1 MSREQRGPNEKL
13 GTVLAL
19 AGISN
24 AGLARRVNDLGAQRG
39 LTLRYDKTSVARWVS
54 KGMVP
59 QGAAPHLIAAAI
71 GAKLGRPVPLHEI
84 GLADADPAPEVGL
97 AFPRDVAEAVRSA
110 TELYRLDL
118 AGRRAGSGGIWQSL
132 AGSFSVSAYATPA
145 SRWLISPADPSVER
159 DANAARTAVLGPQG
173 TTEGAR
179 TGAGAHGAPGRA
191 AGSSDVETTTESSTT
206 APAASSTEPSPTP
219 DTADGAAHGTP
230 DAGGYSRVPAG
241 PAETPGSRRQS
252 GPPAAAGARP
262 AAGAQAA
269 DPPGPG
275 TPAPGSPRTA
285 SIPTQPGPQN
295 TSASGTAA
303 SASARAVRSDR
314 AAKAAPAPSAPP
326 RRGGGG
332 ASTGT
337 GTGTLAPPVTS
348 DISPLRVG
356 HSDVAKL
363 REAAQDARR
372 WDSKYGG
379 GDWRSSMVP
388 ECLRVDAAPLLLGS
402 YSDEV
407 GRALFGAAA
416 ELTRLAGWM
425 AFDTG
430 QQEAAQRYYIQALRL
445 ARAAADVPLGGY
457 VLASMSLQATY
468 RGFADEGVDLAQAAV
483 ERNRGLATARTM
495 SFFRLVEARAH
506 AKANDAPAAGA
517 ALKAAEGWLERS
529 RDGDA
534 DPSWLGFYSYDRFA
548 ADAAEC
554 HLDLK
559 APRQVRRFTEQA
571 LSRPTEE
578 FVRSHGLRLVVSAVA
593 ELESGNLDA
602 ACAAGTRAV
611 EVAGRISSAR
621 TTEYVRDLLHRL
633 EPYGHEPRVAELRER
648 ARPLLVAPA

>member
-97 AFPRDVAEAVRSA
+97 AFPRDVDAAVRSA

-145 SRWLISPADPSVER
+145 SRWLISPADPSV
-159 DANAARTAVLGPQG
+159 ARTPATVGGQPP
-173 TTEGAR
+173 
-179 TGAGAHGAPGRA
+179 GAHGAPGA
-191 AGSSDVETTTESSTT
+191 HGPAG
-206 APAASSTEPSPTP
+206 APA
-219 DTADGAAHGTP
+219 
-230 DAGGYSRVPAG
+230 
-241 PAETPGSRRQS
+241 Q
-252 GPPAAAGARP
+252 
-262 AAGAQAA
+262 
-269 DPPGPG
+269 PG
-275 TPAPGSPRTA
+275 TPASQAQATGAATGHSLL
-285 SIPTQPGPQN
+285 IPAQPGPE
-295 TSASGTAA
+295 SGGDAS
-303 SASARAVRSDR
+303 S
-314 AAKAAPAPSAPP
+314 
-326 RRGGGG
+326 
-332 ASTGT
+332 
-337 GTGTLAPPVTS
+337 
-348 DISPLRVG
+348 LRVG
-356 HSDVAKL
+356 HSDVSKL

-517 ALKAAEGWLERS
+517 ALKASESWLERS
-529 RDGDA
+529 REGDA
-534 DPSWLGFYSYDRFA
+534 DPAWLGFYSYDRFA

-633 EPYGHEPRVAELRER
+633 EPYGDEPRVVELRER

>member
-97 AFPRDVAEAVRSA
+97 AFPRDVGEAVRSA

-118 AGRRAGSGGIWQSL
+118 AGRRAGGGGIWQSL

-145 SRWLISPADPSVER
+145 SRWLISPADATVER
-159 DANAARTAVLGPQG
+159 DAKAAGAPAFDSQGARGAHSGAGAQSPPGKAAQSTTAVPPGASAALNAQAARTALGTLGALG
-173 TTEGAR
+173 TR
-179 TGAGAHGAPGRA
+179 Q
-191 AGSSDVETTTESSTT
+191 
-206 APAASSTEPSPTP
+206 APAI
-219 DTADGAAHGTP
+219 
-230 DAGGYSRVPAG
+230 PAQ
-241 PAETPGSRRQS
+241 P
-252 GPPAAAGARP
+252 RP
-262 AAGAQAA
+262 E
-269 DPPGPG
+269 
-275 TPAPGSPRTA
+275 
-285 SIPTQPGPQN
+285 
-295 TSASGTAA
+295 
-303 SASARAVRSDR
+303 
-314 AAKAAPAPSAPP
+314 AAPAPVSTSVPAPESTSTTIITTT
-326 RRGGGG
+326 G
-332 ASTGT
+332 ATSGP
-337 GTGTLAPPVTS
+337 AS

-356 HSDVAKL
+356 HSDVSKL

-506 AKANDAPAAGA
+506 AKANDASAAGS
-517 ALKAAEGWLERS
+517 ALKAAESWLERS

>member
-71 GAKLGRPVPLHEI
+71 GQKLGRPVPLHEI

-97 AFPRDVAEAVRSA
+97 AFPRDVGAAVKSA

-118 AGRRAGSGGIWQSL
+118 AGRRAGGGIWQSL
-132 AGSFSVSAYATPA
+132 AGSFAVSAYATPA
-145 SRWLISPADPSVER
+145 SRWLITPADSSVARDVSSETPR
-159 DANAARTAVLGPQG
+159 DAVHADDS
-173 TTEGAR
+173 
-179 TGAGAHGAPGRA
+179 GAPM
-191 AGSSDVETTTESSTT
+191 
-206 APAASSTEPSPTP
+206 
-219 DTADGAAHGTP
+219 
-230 DAGGYSRVPAG
+230 
-241 PAETPGSRRQS
+241 
-252 GPPAAAGARP
+252 
-262 AAGAQAA
+262 
-269 DPPGPG
+269 
-275 TPAPGSPRTA
+275 
-285 SIPTQPGPQN
+285 
-295 TSASGTAA
+295 
-303 SASARAVRSDR
+303 
-314 AAKAAPAPSAPP
+314 K
-326 RRGGGG
+326 
-332 ASTGT
+332 
-337 GTGTLAPPVTS
+337 
-348 DISPLRVG
+348 VG
-356 HSDVAKL
+356 HSDVLKL
-363 REAAQDARR
+363 REAAEDARR

-388 ECLRVDAAPLLLGS
+388 ECLRVEAAPLLLGS

-407 GRALFGAAA
+407 GRALFGASA

-468 RGFADEGVDLAQAAV
+468 RGFGDEGVDLAQAAL

-506 AKANDAPAAGA
+506 ARANDAQAAGA
-517 ALKAAEGWLERS
+517 ALRAAEGWLERA
-529 RDGDA
+529 RDGDH
-534 DPSWLGFYSYDRFA
+534 DPTWLGFYGYDRFA

-554 HLDLK
+554 YRDLK

-602 ACAAGTRAV
+602 ACEQGTRAL

-621 TTEYVRDLLHRL
+621 TTEYVKDLLHRL
-633 EPYGHEPRVAELRER
+633 EPYGDEPRVVELRER

>member
-1 MSREQRGPNEKL
+1 MSRELREPNEKL
-13 GTVLAL
+13 GAVLAL

-97 AFPRDVAEAVRSA
+97 AFPRDVGAAVRSA
-110 TELYRLDL
+110 TDLYRLDL
-118 AGRRAGSGGIWQSL
+118 AGRRGGGGIWQSL

-145 SRWLISPADPSVER
+145 SRWLISPADSSVAREPVVR
-159 DANAARTAVLGPQG
+159 EPVPGAAPP
-173 TTEGAR
+173 EGLPAPP
-179 TGAGAHGAPGRA
+179 GAH
-191 AGSSDVETTTESSTT
+191 V
-206 APAASSTEPSPTP
+206 
-219 DTADGAAHGTP
+219 
-230 DAGGYSRVPAG
+230 GGVPAQ
-241 PAETPGSRRQS
+241 PPRETP
-252 GPPAAAGARP
+252 PP
-262 AAGAQAA
+262 
-269 DPPGPG
+269 
-275 TPAPGSPRTA
+275 
-285 SIPTQPGPQN
+285 
-295 TSASGTAA
+295 
-303 SASARAVRSDR
+303 
-314 AAKAAPAPSAPP
+314 PAPSAPDAGVP
-326 RRGGGG
+326 Q
-332 ASTGT
+332 
-337 GTGTLAPPVTS
+337 
-348 DISPLRVG
+348 RVG
-356 HSDVAKL
+356 HSDVTKL
-363 REAAQDARR
+363 REAAEDARR

-402 YSDEV
+402 YTDEV
-407 GRALFGAAA
+407 GRALFGATA

-468 RGFADEGVDLAQAAV
+468 RDFPDEGVDLAQAAV

-506 AKANDAPAAGA
+506 AKAGDSVAAGA
-517 ALKAAEGWLERS
+517 ALRASEGWLERA

-534 DPSWLGFYSYDRFA
+534 DPTWLGFYSYDRFA

-554 HLDLK
+554 YRDLK
-559 APRQVRRFTEQA
+559 LPRQVRRFTEQA

-578 FVRSHGLRLVVSAVA
+578 YVRSHGLRLVVSAVA

-633 EPYGHEPRVAELRER
+633 EPYGDEPRVAELRER
-648 ARPLLVAPA
+648 ARPLLVTPA

>member
-39 LTLRYDKTSVARWVS
+39 LTLRYDKTSVARWVA

-71 GAKLGRPVPLHEI
+71 GQKLGRPVPLHEI

-97 AFPRDVAEAVRSA
+97 AFPRDVGAAVKSA

-132 AGSFSVSAYATPA
+132 AGSFAVSAYATPA
-145 SRWLISPADPSVER
+145 SRWLITPADSSVAR
-159 DANAARTAVLGPQG
+159 DVILDEPRELGHLDESAN
-173 TTEGAR
+173 
-179 TGAGAHGAPGRA
+179 
-191 AGSSDVETTTESSTT
+191 
-206 APAASSTEPSPTP
+206 
-219 DTADGAAHGTP
+219 
-230 DAGGYSRVPAG
+230 
-241 PAETPGSRRQS
+241 S
-252 GPPAAAGARP
+252 GHPM
-262 AAGAQAA
+262 
-269 DPPGPG
+269 
-275 TPAPGSPRTA
+275 
-285 SIPTQPGPQN
+285 
-295 TSASGTAA
+295 
-303 SASARAVRSDR
+303 
-314 AAKAAPAPSAPP
+314 K
-326 RRGGGG
+326 
-332 ASTGT
+332 
-337 GTGTLAPPVTS
+337 
-348 DISPLRVG
+348 VG
-356 HSDVAKL
+356 HSDVVKL
-363 REAAQDARR
+363 REAAEDARR

-388 ECLRVDAAPLLLGS
+388 ECLRVEAAPLLLGS

-407 GRALFGAAA
+407 GRSLFGASA

-468 RGFADEGVDLAQAAV
+468 RGFGDEGVDLAQAAL

-506 AKANDAPAAGA
+506 ARANDAQAAGA
-517 ALKAAEGWLERS
+517 ALRAAEGWLERA
-529 RDGDA
+529 RDGDN
-534 DPSWLGFYSYDRFA
+534 DPSWLGFYGYDRFA

-554 HLDLK
+554 YRDLK

-602 ACAAGTRAV
+602 ACEQGTRAL

-621 TTEYVRDLLHRL
+621 TTEYVKDLLHRL
-633 EPYGHEPRVAELRER
+633 EPYGDEPRVVELRER

>member
-13 GTVLAL
+13 GAVLAL

-71 GAKLGRPVPLHEI
+71 GQKLGRPVPLHEI

-97 AFPRDVAEAVRSA
+97 AFPRDVGQAVRSA
-110 TELYRLDL
+110 TDLYRLDL
-118 AGRRAGSGGIWQSL
+118 AGRRAGAGGIWQSL
-132 AGSFSVSAYATPA
+132 AGSFAVSAYATPA
-145 SRWLISPADPSVER
+145 SRWLITPADSSVARE
-159 DANAARTAVLGPQG
+159 ANSA
-173 TTEGAR
+173 EGS
-179 TGAGAHGAPGRA
+179 GAPL
-191 AGSSDVETTTESSTT
+191 
-206 APAASSTEPSPTP
+206 
-219 DTADGAAHGTP
+219 
-230 DAGGYSRVPAG
+230 
-241 PAETPGSRRQS
+241 
-252 GPPAAAGARP
+252 
-262 AAGAQAA
+262 
-269 DPPGPG
+269 
-275 TPAPGSPRTA
+275 
-285 SIPTQPGPQN
+285 
-295 TSASGTAA
+295 
-303 SASARAVRSDR
+303 
-314 AAKAAPAPSAPP
+314 K
-326 RRGGGG
+326 
-332 ASTGT
+332 
-337 GTGTLAPPVTS
+337 
-348 DISPLRVG
+348 VG
-356 HSDVAKL
+356 HSDVQKL
-363 REAAQDARR
+363 REAAEDARR

-388 ECLRVDAAPLLLGS
+388 ECLRVEAAPLLLGS

-407 GRALFGAAA
+407 GRALFGASA

-468 RGFADEGVDLAQAAV
+468 RGFGDEGVDLAQAAL

-506 AKANDAPAAGA
+506 ARAGDAQAAGA

-529 RDGDA
+529 REGDN

-554 HLDLK
+554 YRDLK

-571 LSRPTEE
+571 LSKPTEE

-602 ACAAGTRAV
+602 ACEQGVRAV

-621 TTEYVRDLLHRL
+621 TTEYVKDLLHRL
-633 EPYGHEPRVAELRER
+633 EPYGDEPRVVELRER
-648 ARPLLVAPA
+648 ARPLLMAPA

>member
-97 AFPRDVAEAVRSA
+97 AFPRDVGEAVRTA

-132 AGSFSVSAYATPA
+132 AGSFAVSAYATPA
-145 SRWLISPADPSVER
+145 SRWLITPADSSVAR
-159 DANAARTAVLGPQG
+159 DASAAEAAR
-173 TTEGAR
+173 
-179 TGAGAHGAPGRA
+179 
-191 AGSSDVETTTESSTT
+191 
-206 APAASSTEPSPTP
+206 
-219 DTADGAAHGTP
+219 
-230 DAGGYSRVPAG
+230 
-241 PAETPGSRRQS
+241 
-252 GPPAAAGARP
+252 
-262 AAGAQAA
+262 GAQGGNGGN
-269 DPPGPG
+269 GPG
-275 TPAPGSPRTA
+275 G
-285 SIPTQPGPQN
+285 
-295 TSASGTAA
+295 
-303 SASARAVRSDR
+303 D
-314 AAKAAPAPSAPP
+314 
-326 RRGGGG
+326 
-332 ASTGT
+332 GT
-337 GTGTLAPPVTS
+337 GTGSAPGAGPGDV
-348 DISPLRVG
+348 SPLRVG

-363 REAAQDARR
+363 REAAADARR

-388 ECLRVDAAPLLLGS
+388 ECLRVDAAPLLLGA

-407 GRALFGAAA
+407 GRGLFGATA

-468 RGFADEGVDLAQAAV
+468 RGFADEGVDLAQAAL

-506 AKANDAPAAGA
+506 AKAGDAVAAGA
-517 ALKAAEGWLERS
+517 SLKAAEGWLERS
-529 RDGDA
+529 REGDS

-554 HLDLK
+554 YRDLK

-633 EPYGHEPRVAELRER
+633 EPYGDEPRVAELRER

>member
-1 MSREQRGPNEKL
+1 MSRESRGPNEKL

-71 GAKLGRPVPLHEI
+71 GSKLGRPVPLHEI
-84 GLADADPAPEVGL
+84 GLADADPTPEVGL
-97 AFPRDVAEAVRSA
+97 AFPRDVGAAVRSA
-110 TELYRLDL
+110 TDLYRLDL
-118 AGRRAGSGGIWQSL
+118 AGRRGGGSIWQSL

-145 SRWLISPADPSVER
+145 SRWLITPADSSVARHIELIEGVALSADGARTPGRGRAADGRDPADRTEGAGRPEATGRTEPADPGEQAGRLEPAGRTEAAVRAE
-159 DANAARTAVLGPQG
+159 AVARTDP
-173 TTEGAR
+173 
-179 TGAGAHGAPGRA
+179 AGAA
-191 AGSSDVETTTESSTT
+191 ADQDGGGN
-206 APAASSTEPSPTP
+206 
-219 DTADGAAHGTP
+219 GAA
-230 DAGGYSRVPAG
+230 V
-241 PAETPGSRRQS
+241 
-252 GPPAAAGARP
+252 
-262 AAGAQAA
+262 
-269 DPPGPG
+269 
-275 TPAPGSPRTA
+275 
-285 SIPTQPGPQN
+285 
-295 TSASGTAA
+295 
-303 SASARAVRSDR
+303 
-314 AAKAAPAPSAPP
+314 
-326 RRGGGG
+326 
-332 ASTGT
+332 
-337 GTGTLAPPVTS
+337 
-348 DISPLRVG
+348 PLRVG
-356 HSDVAKL
+356 HTDVSKL
-363 REAAQDARR
+363 REAADEARR

-388 ECLRVDAAPLLLGS
+388 ECLRVDAAPLLLGA
-402 YSDEV
+402 YTDEV
-407 GRALFGAAA
+407 GRSLFGATA

-468 RGFADEGVDLAQAAV
+468 RGFADEGVDLAQAAL

-495 SFFRLVEARAH
+495 SFFQLVEARAH
-506 AKANDAPAAGA
+506 AKANDAQACAA
-517 ALKAAEGWLERS
+517 ALSAAESWLERS
-529 RDGDA
+529 REGDP
-534 DPSWLGFYSYDRFA
+534 DPSWLDFYSYDRLA

-554 HLDLK
+554 YRDLK
-559 APRQVRRFTEQA
+559 APRQVRRFTEKA
-571 LSRPTEE
+571 LSQPKEE

-602 ACAAGTRAV
+602 ACAAGARAV

-633 EPYGHEPRVAELRER
+633 EPYGDEPRVAELRER
-648 ARPLLVAPA
+648 ARPLLMAPA

>member
-1 MSREQRGPNEKL
+1 MSRELRGPNEKL

-97 AFPRDVAEAVRSA
+97 AFPRDVGEAVRSA

-145 SRWLISPADPSVER
+145 SRWLISPADATVER
-159 DANAARTAVLGPQG
+159 DAAAEAPAFDTPGARGAHSGAGAQSPPGTAARGAAAVPPGAPAALNAQAARTALGTLGALG
-173 TTEGAR
+173 TR
-179 TGAGAHGAPGRA
+179 Q
-191 AGSSDVETTTESSTT
+191 
-206 APAASSTEPSPTP
+206 APAIPAQPRPESTS
-219 DTADGAAHGTP
+219 
-230 DAGGYSRVPAG
+230 
-241 PAETPGSRRQS
+241 
-252 GPPAAAGARP
+252 
-262 AAGAQAA
+262 
-269 DPPGPG
+269 
-275 TPAPGSPRTA
+275 
-285 SIPTQPGPQN
+285 
-295 TSASGTAA
+295 
-303 SASARAVRSDR
+303 
-314 AAKAAPAPSAPP
+314 APAP
-326 RRGGGG
+326 
-332 ASTGT
+332 ASTVEPT
-337 GTGTLAPPVTS
+337 PVSAAVPATAATAVTTS

-356 HSDVAKL
+356 HSDVSKL

-506 AKANDAPAAGA
+506 AKANDAAAAGS

>member
-97 AFPRDVAEAVRSA
+97 AFPRDVGAAVKSA
-110 TELYRLDL
+110 TDLYRLDL
-118 AGRRAGSGGIWQSL
+118 AGRRGGSGGIWQSL
-132 AGSFSVSAYATPA
+132 AGSFAVSAYATPA
-145 SRWLISPADPSVER
+145 SRWLITPADSSVER
-159 DANAARTAVLGPQG
+159 
-173 TTEGAR
+173 
-179 TGAGAHGAPGRA
+179 
-191 AGSSDVETTTESSTT
+191 
-206 APAASSTEPSPTP
+206 SP
-219 DTADGAAHGTP
+219 
-230 DAGGYSRVPAG
+230 
-241 PAETPGSRRQS
+241 E
-252 GPPAAAGARP
+252 
-262 AAGAQAA
+262 
-269 DPPGPG
+269 
-275 TPAPGSPRTA
+275 
-285 SIPTQPGPQN
+285 
-295 TSASGTAA
+295 GTAA
-303 SASARAVRSDR
+303 EDTA
-314 AAKAAPAPSAPP
+314 
-326 RRGGGG
+326 
-332 ASTGT
+332 T
-337 GTGTLAPPVTS
+337 
-348 DISPLRVG
+348 RVG

-363 REAAQDARR
+363 REAAEDARR

-407 GRALFGAAA
+407 GRALFGATA

-457 VLASMSLQATY
+457 VLASMSLQSIY
-468 RGFADEGVDLAQAAV
+468 RGFADEGVDLAQAAL

-506 AKANDAPAAGA
+506 AKANDAVAAGA
-517 ALKAAEGWLERS
+517 ALKAAEGWLERA
-529 RDGDA
+529 REGDP

-554 HLDLK
+554 YRDLR

-578 FVRSHGLRLVVSAVA
+578 FVRSHGLRLVVGAVA

-633 EPYGHEPRVAELRER
+633 EPYGDEPRVAELRER
-648 ARPLLVAPA
+648 ARPLLVAPV

>member
-1 MSREQRGPNEKL
+1 MSREPRGPNEKL

-71 GAKLGRPVPLHEI
+71 AGKLGRPVPLHEI

-97 AFPRDVAEAVRSA
+97 SFPRDVGQAVRSA

-118 AGRRAGSGGIWQSL
+118 AGRRGGGGIWQSL
-132 AGSFSVSAYATPA
+132 AGSFAVSAYATPA
-145 SRWLISPADPSVER
+145 SRWLISPTDASV
-159 DANAARTAVLGPQG
+159 AR
-173 TTEGAR
+173 E
-179 TGAGAHGAPGRA
+179 
-191 AGSSDVETTTESSTT
+191 
-206 APAASSTEPSPTP
+206 APAA
-219 DTADGAAHGTP
+219 
-230 DAGGYSRVPAG
+230 
-241 PAETPGSRRQS
+241 
-252 GPPAAAGARP
+252 AAAGTKDGEASTSTN
-262 AAGAQAA
+262 
-269 DPPGPG
+269 G
-275 TPAPGSPRTA
+275 TGGTNGSN
-285 SIPTQPGPQN
+285 G
-295 TSASGTAA
+295 TS
-303 SASARAVRSDR
+303 
-314 AAKAAPAPSAPP
+314 
-326 RRGGGG
+326 GGGSHVG
-332 ASTGT
+332 GSTDNG
-337 GTGTLAPPVTS
+337 LPQ
-348 DISPLRVG
+348 RVG

-363 REAAQDARR
+363 REAADDARR

-407 GRALFGAAA
+407 GRALFGATA

-468 RGFADEGVDLAQAAV
+468 RGFADEGVDLAQAAL

-495 SFFRLVEARAH
+495 SFFRLVEARAQ
-506 AKANDAPAAGA
+506 AKAGDAQACAA
-517 ALKAAEGWLERS
+517 ALKAAEGWLERARS
-529 RDGDA
+529 GDA
-534 DPSWLGFYSYDRFA
+534 DPPWLGFHSEERFA

-554 HLDLK
+554 YRDLRM
-559 APRQVRRFTEQA
+559 PRQVQRFTEQA
-571 LSRPTEE
+571 LARPTEE

-633 EPYGHEPRVAELRER
+633 EPYGDEPRVVELRER

>member
-13 GTVLAL
+13 GAVLAL

-71 GAKLGRPVPLHEI
+71 GQKLGRPVPLHEI

-97 AFPRDVAEAVRSA
+97 AFPRDVGQAVRSA

-132 AGSFSVSAYATPA
+132 AGSFAVSAYATPA
-145 SRWLISPADPSVER
+145 SRWLITPADSSV
-159 DANAARTAVLGPQG
+159 AR
-173 TTEGAR
+173 E
-179 TGAGAHGAPGRA
+179 
-191 AGSSDVETTTESSTT
+191 AGS
-206 APAASSTEPSPTP
+206 
-219 DTADGAAHGTP
+219 
-230 DAGGYSRVPAG
+230 
-241 PAETPGSRRQS
+241 AEGS
-252 GPPAAAGARP
+252 G
-262 AAGAQAA
+262 
-269 DPPGPG
+269 
-275 TPAPGSPRTA
+275 A
-285 SIPTQPGPQN
+285 SI
-295 TSASGTAA
+295 
-303 SASARAVRSDR
+303 
-314 AAKAAPAPSAPP
+314 K
-326 RRGGGG
+326 
-332 ASTGT
+332 
-337 GTGTLAPPVTS
+337 
-348 DISPLRVG
+348 VG
-356 HSDVAKL
+356 HSDVQKL
-363 REAAQDARR
+363 REAAEDARR

-388 ECLRVDAAPLLLGS
+388 ECLRVEAAPLLLGS

-407 GRALFGAAA
+407 GRALFGASA

-468 RGFADEGVDLAQAAV
+468 RGFGDEGVDLAQAAL

-506 AKANDAPAAGA
+506 ARAGDAQAAGA

-529 RDGDA
+529 RPGDN
-534 DPSWLGFYSYDRFA
+534 DPSWLGFYGYDRFA

-554 HLDLK
+554 YRDLK

-571 LSRPTEE
+571 LSKPTEE

-602 ACAAGTRAV
+602 ACEQGVRAV

-621 TTEYVRDLLHRL
+621 TTEYVKDLLHRL
-633 EPYGHEPRVAELRER
+633 EPYGDEPRVVELRER
-648 ARPLLVAPA
+648 ARPLLMAPA

>member
-13 GTVLAL
+13 GAVLAL

-71 GAKLGRPVPLHEI
+71 GQKLGRPVPLHEI

-97 AFPRDVAEAVRSA
+97 AFPRDVGEAVRAA
-110 TELYRLDL
+110 TDLYRLDL
-118 AGRRAGSGGIWQSL
+118 AGRRAGGGGIWQSL

-145 SRWLISPADPSVER
+145 SRWLITPADPSVER
-159 DANAARTAVLGPQG
+159 
-173 TTEGAR
+173 E
-179 TGAGAHGAPGRA
+179 AGRPG
-191 AGSSDVETTTESSTT
+191 
-206 APAASSTEPSPTP
+206 
-219 DTADGAAHGTP
+219 
-230 DAGGYSRVPAG
+230 GG
-241 PAETPGSRRQS
+241 
-252 GPPAAAGARP
+252 
-262 AAGAQAA
+262 
-269 DPPGPG
+269 PGP
-275 TPAPGSPRTA
+275 
-285 SIPTQPGPQN
+285 
-295 TSASGTAA
+295 
-303 SASARAVRSDR
+303 D
-314 AAKAAPAPSAPP
+314 
-326 RRGGGG
+326 
-332 ASTGT
+332 GT
-337 GTGTLAPPVTS
+337 GEHV
-348 DISPLRVG
+348 RVG

-363 REAAQDARR
+363 REAAEDARK

-407 GRALFGAAA
+407 GRALFGATA

-468 RGFADEGVDLAQAAV
+468 RGFADEGVDLAQAAL

-506 AKANDAPAAGA
+506 AKAGDGPAAAGA
-517 ALKAAEGWLERS
+517 LKSAEGWLERS
-529 RDGDA
+529 REGDA
-534 DPSWLGFYSYDRFA
+534 DPTWLGFYSYDRFC

-554 HLDLK
+554 YRDLRM
-559 APRQVRRFTEQA
+559 PREVRRFTEQA

-633 EPYGHEPRVAELRER
+633 EPYGHEPRVMELRER
-648 ARPLLVAPA
+648 ARPLLAAPA

>member
-13 GTVLAL
+13 GAVLAL

-71 GAKLGRPVPLHEI
+71 GQKLGRPVPLHEI

-97 AFPRDVAEAVRSA
+97 AFPRDVGQAVRSA

-132 AGSFSVSAYATPA
+132 AGSFAVSAYATPA
-145 SRWLISPADPSVER
+145 SRWLITPADSSVARE
-159 DANAARTAVLGPQG
+159 ANPADGS
-173 TTEGAR
+173 
-179 TGAGAHGAPGRA
+179 GAPL
-191 AGSSDVETTTESSTT
+191 
-206 APAASSTEPSPTP
+206 
-219 DTADGAAHGTP
+219 
-230 DAGGYSRVPAG
+230 
-241 PAETPGSRRQS
+241 
-252 GPPAAAGARP
+252 
-262 AAGAQAA
+262 
-269 DPPGPG
+269 
-275 TPAPGSPRTA
+275 
-285 SIPTQPGPQN
+285 
-295 TSASGTAA
+295 
-303 SASARAVRSDR
+303 
-314 AAKAAPAPSAPP
+314 K
-326 RRGGGG
+326 
-332 ASTGT
+332 
-337 GTGTLAPPVTS
+337 
-348 DISPLRVG
+348 VG
-356 HSDVAKL
+356 HSDVQKL
-363 REAAQDARR
+363 REAAEDARR

-388 ECLRVDAAPLLLGS
+388 ECLRVEAAPLLLGS
-402 YSDEV
+402 YADDV
-407 GRALFGAAA
+407 GRSLFGAAA

-468 RGFADEGVDLAQAAV
+468 RGFGDEGVDLAQAAL
-483 ERNRGLATARTM
+483 ERNRGLATARTL

-506 AKANDAPAAGA
+506 ARAGDAQAAGA
-517 ALKAAEGWLERS
+517 ALKSAESWLERS
-529 RDGDA
+529 RPGDS
-534 DPSWLGFYSYDRFA
+534 DPTWLGFYSYDRFA

-554 HLDLK
+554 YRDLK

-602 ACAAGTRAV
+602 ACEQGVRAV

-621 TTEYVRDLLHRL
+621 TTEYVKDLLHRL
-633 EPYGHEPRVAELRER
+633 EPYGDEPRVVELRER
-648 ARPLLVAPA
+648 ARPLLMTTA

>member
-13 GTVLAL
+13 GAVLAL

-71 GAKLGRPVPLHEI
+71 GQKLGRPVPLHEI

-97 AFPRDVAEAVRSA
+97 AFPRDVGQAVRSA

-132 AGSFSVSAYATPA
+132 AGSFAVSAYATPA
-145 SRWLISPADPSVER
+145 SRWLITPADSSVARE
-159 DANAARTAVLGPQG
+159 ANSA
-173 TTEGAR
+173 EGS
-179 TGAGAHGAPGRA
+179 GAPL
-191 AGSSDVETTTESSTT
+191 
-206 APAASSTEPSPTP
+206 
-219 DTADGAAHGTP
+219 
-230 DAGGYSRVPAG
+230 
-241 PAETPGSRRQS
+241 
-252 GPPAAAGARP
+252 
-262 AAGAQAA
+262 
-269 DPPGPG
+269 
-275 TPAPGSPRTA
+275 
-285 SIPTQPGPQN
+285 
-295 TSASGTAA
+295 
-303 SASARAVRSDR
+303 
-314 AAKAAPAPSAPP
+314 K
-326 RRGGGG
+326 
-332 ASTGT
+332 
-337 GTGTLAPPVTS
+337 
-348 DISPLRVG
+348 VG
-356 HSDVAKL
+356 HSDVQKL
-363 REAAQDARR
+363 REAAEDARR

-388 ECLRVDAAPLLLGS
+388 ECLRVEAAPLLLGS

-407 GRALFGAAA
+407 GRALFGASA

-468 RGFADEGVDLAQAAV
+468 RGFGDEGVDLAQAAL

-506 AKANDAPAAGA
+506 ARAGDAAAAGA

-529 RDGDA
+529 REGDN
-534 DPSWLGFYSYDRFA
+534 DPSWLGFYGEDRFA

-554 HLDLK
+554 YRDLK

-571 LSRPTEE
+571 LSKPTEE

-602 ACAAGTRAV
+602 ACEQGVRAV

-621 TTEYVRDLLHRL
+621 TTEYVKDLLHRL
-633 EPYGHEPRVAELRER
+633 EPYGDEPRVVELRER
-648 ARPLLVAPA
+648 ARPLLMAPA

>member
-13 GTVLAL
+13 GAVLAL

-71 GAKLGRPVPLHEI
+71 GQKLGRPVPLHEI

-97 AFPRDVAEAVRSA
+97 AFPRDVGQAVRSA

-132 AGSFSVSAYATPA
+132 AGSFAVSAYATPA
-145 SRWLISPADPSVER
+145 SRWLITPADSSVAR
-159 DANAARTAVLGPQG
+159 DANPS
-173 TTEGAR
+173 EGS
-179 TGAGAHGAPGRA
+179 GAP
-191 AGSSDVETTTESSTT
+191 
-206 APAASSTEPSPTP
+206 
-219 DTADGAAHGTP
+219 
-230 DAGGYSRVPAG
+230 
-241 PAETPGSRRQS
+241 
-252 GPPAAAGARP
+252 
-262 AAGAQAA
+262 
-269 DPPGPG
+269 
-275 TPAPGSPRTA
+275 
-285 SIPTQPGPQN
+285 I
-295 TSASGTAA
+295 
-303 SASARAVRSDR
+303 
-314 AAKAAPAPSAPP
+314 K
-326 RRGGGG
+326 
-332 ASTGT
+332 
-337 GTGTLAPPVTS
+337 
-348 DISPLRVG
+348 VG
-356 HSDVAKL
+356 HSDVQKL
-363 REAAQDARR
+363 REAAEDARR

-388 ECLRVDAAPLLLGS
+388 ECLRVEAAPLLLGS

-407 GRALFGAAA
+407 GRALFGASA

-468 RGFADEGVDLAQAAV
+468 RGFGDEGVDLAQAAV

-506 AKANDAPAAGA
+506 ARASDAQAAGA
-517 ALKAAEGWLERS
+517 ALKAAEGWLERA
-529 RDGDA
+529 REGDN
-534 DPSWLGFYSYDRFA
+534 DPTWLGFYSYDRFA

-554 HLDLK
+554 YRDLK

-571 LSRPTEE
+571 LSKPTEE

-602 ACAAGTRAV
+602 ACEQGVRAV

-621 TTEYVRDLLHRL
+621 TTEYVKDLLHRL
-633 EPYGHEPRVAELRER
+633 EPYGDEPRVVELRER
-648 ARPLLVAPA
+648 ARPLLAHA

>member
-24 AGLARRVNDLGAQRG
+24 AGLARRVNDLGSQRG

-71 GAKLGRPVPLHEI
+71 GQKLGRPVPLHEI

-97 AFPRDVAEAVRSA
+97 AFPRDVGEAVRSA
-110 TELYRLDL
+110 TDLYRLDL
-118 AGRRAGSGGIWQSL
+118 AGRRAGGGGIWQSL
-132 AGSFSVSAYATPA
+132 AGSFAVSAYATPA
-145 SRWLISPADPSVER
+145 SRWLITPADPSVER
-159 DANAARTAVLGPQG
+159 
-173 TTEGAR
+173 E
-179 TGAGAHGAPGRA
+179 APR
-191 AGSSDVETTTESSTT
+191 
-206 APAASSTEPSPTP
+206 
-219 DTADGAAHGTP
+219 
-230 DAGGYSRVPAG
+230 
-241 PAETPGSRRQS
+241 PGSGGEDPGS
-252 GPPAAAGARP
+252 AAA
-262 AAGAQAA
+262 AAAEHA
-269 DPPGPG
+269 
-275 TPAPGSPRTA
+275 
-285 SIPTQPGPQN
+285 
-295 TSASGTAA
+295 
-303 SASARAVRSDR
+303 
-314 AAKAAPAPSAPP
+314 
-326 RRGGGG
+326 
-332 ASTGT
+332 
-337 GTGTLAPPVTS
+337 
-348 DISPLRVG
+348 RVG

-363 REAAQDARR
+363 REAAEDARR

-407 GRALFGAAA
+407 GRALFGATA

-468 RGFADEGVDLAQAAV
+468 RGFADEGVDLAQAAL

-506 AKANDAPAAGA
+506 AKAGDGPAAAA

-529 RDGDA
+529 RAGDA
-534 DPSWLGFYSYDRFA
+534 DPTWLGFYSYDRFC

-554 HLDLK
+554 YRDLK
-559 APRQVRRFTEQA
+559 APREVRRFTEQA

-633 EPYGHEPRVAELRER
+633 EPYGDEPRVVELRER
-648 ARPLLVAPA
+648 ARPLLVAPV

>member
-1 MSREQRGPNEKL
+1 MSREPRGPNEKL

-71 GAKLGRPVPLHEI
+71 AGKLGRPVPLHEI

-97 AFPRDVAEAVRSA
+97 AFPRDVGQAVRSA
-110 TELYRLDL
+110 TELYRLDS
-118 AGRRAGSGGIWQSL
+118 AGRRGGGGIWQSL
-132 AGSFSVSAYATPA
+132 AGSFSVSAYSTPA
-145 SRWLISPADPSVER
+145 SRWLITPADSSVAREPQQ
-159 DANAARTAVLGPQG
+159 AARERESGTVLDC
-173 TTEGAR
+173 
-179 TGAGAHGAPGRA
+179 GAP
-191 AGSSDVETTTESSTT
+191 
-206 APAASSTEPSPTP
+206 
-219 DTADGAAHGTP
+219 
-230 DAGGYSRVPAG
+230 
-241 PAETPGSRRQS
+241 Q
-252 GPPAAAGARP
+252 
-262 AAGAQAA
+262 
-269 DPPGPG
+269 
-275 TPAPGSPRTA
+275 
-285 SIPTQPGPQN
+285 
-295 TSASGTAA
+295 
-303 SASARAVRSDR
+303 
-314 AAKAAPAPSAPP
+314 
-326 RRGGGG
+326 
-332 ASTGT
+332 
-337 GTGTLAPPVTS
+337 
-348 DISPLRVG
+348 RVG

-363 REAAQDARR
+363 REAAEDARR

-388 ECLRVDAAPLLLGS
+388 ECLRVDAAPLLLGA

-407 GRALFGAAA
+407 GRALFGATA

-468 RGFADEGVDLAQAAV
+468 RGCADDGVDLAQAAL
-483 ERNRGLATARTM
+483 ERNRGLATARAM
-495 SFFRLVEARAH
+495 SFFRLVEARAQ
-506 AKANDAPAAGA
+506 AKAGDQSACGA
-517 ALKAAEGWLERS
+517 ALKAAEGWLERA
-529 RDGDA
+529 RAGDP
-534 DPSWLGFYSYDRFA
+534 DPSWLDFYTQERFA

-554 HLDLK
+554 YRDLGM
-559 APRQVRRFTEQA
+559 PRQVQRFTEQA
-571 LSRPTEE
+571 LARPTEE

-602 ACAAGTRAV
+602 ACAAGVRAV

-633 EPYGHEPRVAELRER
+633 EPYGNEPRVVELRER
-648 ARPLLVAPA
+648 ARPLLMASTA

>member
-1 MSREQRGPNEKL
+1 MSREPRGPNEKL

-71 GAKLGRPVPLHEI
+71 GSKLGRPVPLHEI

-97 AFPRDVAEAVRSA
+97 TFPRDIGQAVRSA

-118 AGRRAGSGGIWQSL
+118 AGRRGGVGIWQSL
-132 AGSFSVSAYATPA
+132 AGSFAVSAYATPA
-145 SRWLISPADPSVER
+145 SRWLISPADSSVAREPK
-159 DANAARTAVLGPQG
+159 ATESAA
-173 TTEGAR
+173 EGAS
-179 TGAGAHGAPGRA
+179 A
-191 AGSSDVETTTESSTT
+191 A
-206 APAASSTEPSPTP
+206 
-219 DTADGAAHGTP
+219 
-230 DAGGYSRVPAG
+230 
-241 PAETPGSRRQS
+241 
-252 GPPAAAGARP
+252 
-262 AAGAQAA
+262 
-269 DPPGPG
+269 
-275 TPAPGSPRTA
+275 
-285 SIPTQPGPQN
+285 
-295 TSASGTAA
+295 
-303 SASARAVRSDR
+303 
-314 AAKAAPAPSAPP
+314 
-326 RRGGGG
+326 GG
-332 ASTGT
+332 ASPEA
-337 GTGTLAPPVTS
+337 LPQ
-348 DISPLRVG
+348 RVG
-356 HSDVAKL
+356 HSDVTKL
-363 REAAQDARR
+363 REAAEDARR

-407 GRALFGAAA
+407 GRSLFGATA

-468 RGFADEGVDLAQAAV
+468 RGFADEGVDLAQAAL

-495 SFFRLVEARAH
+495 SFFRLVEARAQ
-506 AKANDAPAAGA
+506 AKSGDGPACGA
-517 ALKAAEGWLERS
+517 ALKSAEGWLERA
-529 RDGDA
+529 RAGDP
-534 DPSWLGFYSYDRFA
+534 DPPWLDFYSQERFA

-554 HLDLK
+554 YRDLRL
-559 APRQVRRFTEQA
+559 PRQVRRFTEQA
-571 LSRPTEE
+571 LARPTEE

-602 ACAAGTRAV
+602 ACAAGARAV
-611 EVAGRISSAR
+611 EVANRISSAR
-621 TTEYVRDLLHRL
+621 TTEYVRDLMHRL
-633 EPYGHEPRVAELRER
+633 EAYRDEPRVAELRER

>member
-13 GTVLAL
+13 GAVLAL

-71 GAKLGRPVPLHEI
+71 GQKLGRPVPLHEI

-97 AFPRDVAEAVRSA
+97 AFPRDVGEAVRAA
-110 TELYRLDL
+110 TDLYRLDL
-118 AGRRAGSGGIWQSL
+118 AGRRAGGGGIWQSL

-145 SRWLISPADPSVER
+145 SRWLITPADPSVER
-159 DANAARTAVLGPQG
+159 KAGR
-173 TTEGAR
+173 R
-179 TGAGAHGAPGRA
+179 GAGG
-191 AGSSDVETTTESSTT
+191 GS
-206 APAASSTEPSPTP
+206 
-219 DTADGAAHGTP
+219 GH
-230 DAGGYSRVPAG
+230 G
-241 PAETPGSRRQS
+241 PADS
-252 GPPAAAGARP
+252 GEH
-262 AAGAQAA
+262 
-269 DPPGPG
+269 
-275 TPAPGSPRTA
+275 
-285 SIPTQPGPQN
+285 
-295 TSASGTAA
+295 
-303 SASARAVRSDR
+303 V
-314 AAKAAPAPSAPP
+314 
-326 RRGGGG
+326 
-332 ASTGT
+332 
-337 GTGTLAPPVTS
+337 
-348 DISPLRVG
+348 RVG

-363 REAAQDARR
+363 REAAEDARK

-407 GRALFGAAA
+407 GRALFGATS

-468 RGFADEGVDLAQAAV
+468 RGFADEGVDLAQAAL

-506 AKANDAPAAGA
+506 AKAGDGPAAAA
-517 ALKAAEGWLERS
+517 ALKSAEGWLERS
-529 RDGDA
+529 REGDA
-534 DPSWLGFYSYDRFA
+534 DPTWLGFYSYDRFC

-554 HLDLK
+554 YRDLRM
-559 APRQVRRFTEQA
+559 PREVRRFTEQA

-611 EVAGRISSAR
+611 EVAHRISSAR

-633 EPYGHEPRVAELRER
+633 EPYGHEPRVRELRER

>member
-13 GTVLAL
+13 GAVLAL

-71 GAKLGRPVPLHEI
+71 GQKLGRPVPLHEI

-97 AFPRDVAEAVRSA
+97 AFPRDVGQAVRSA

-132 AGSFSVSAYATPA
+132 AGSFAVTAYATPA
-145 SRWLISPADPSVER
+145 SRWLITPADSSV
-159 DANAARTAVLGPQG
+159 AREAGG
-173 TTEGAR
+173 TDGS
-179 TGAGAHGAPGRA
+179 GAP
-191 AGSSDVETTTESSTT
+191 
-206 APAASSTEPSPTP
+206 
-219 DTADGAAHGTP
+219 
-230 DAGGYSRVPAG
+230 
-241 PAETPGSRRQS
+241 
-252 GPPAAAGARP
+252 
-262 AAGAQAA
+262 
-269 DPPGPG
+269 
-275 TPAPGSPRTA
+275 
-285 SIPTQPGPQN
+285 I
-295 TSASGTAA
+295 
-303 SASARAVRSDR
+303 
-314 AAKAAPAPSAPP
+314 K
-326 RRGGGG
+326 
-332 ASTGT
+332 
-337 GTGTLAPPVTS
+337 
-348 DISPLRVG
+348 VG
-356 HSDVAKL
+356 HSDVQKL
-363 REAAQDARR
+363 REAAEDARR

-388 ECLRVDAAPLLLGS
+388 ECLRVEAAPLLLGS

-407 GRALFGAAA
+407 GRALFGASA

-468 RGFADEGVDLAQAAV
+468 RGFGDEGVDLAQAAL

-506 AKANDAPAAGA
+506 ARAGDAQAAGA

-529 RDGDA
+529 REGDN
-534 DPSWLGFYSYDRFA
+534 DPTWLGFYGYDRFA

-554 HLDLK
+554 YRDLK

-571 LSRPTEE
+571 LSKPTEE

-602 ACAAGTRAV
+602 ACEQGVRAV

-621 TTEYVRDLLHRL
+621 TTEYVKDLLHRL
-633 EPYGHEPRVAELRER
+633 EPYGDEPRVVELRER
-648 ARPLLVAPA
+648 ARPLLMAPA

>member
-13 GTVLAL
+13 GAVLAL

-71 GAKLGRPVPLHEI
+71 GQKLGRPVPLHEI

-97 AFPRDVAEAVRSA
+97 AFPRDVAQAVRSA

-132 AGSFSVSAYATPA
+132 AGSFAVSAYATPA
-145 SRWLISPADPSVER
+145 SRWLITPADSSV
-159 DANAARTAVLGPQG
+159 AREPGSA
-173 TTEGAR
+173 EDS
-179 TGAGAHGAPGRA
+179 GAP
-191 AGSSDVETTTESSTT
+191 
-206 APAASSTEPSPTP
+206 
-219 DTADGAAHGTP
+219 
-230 DAGGYSRVPAG
+230 
-241 PAETPGSRRQS
+241 
-252 GPPAAAGARP
+252 
-262 AAGAQAA
+262 
-269 DPPGPG
+269 
-275 TPAPGSPRTA
+275 
-285 SIPTQPGPQN
+285 I
-295 TSASGTAA
+295 
-303 SASARAVRSDR
+303 
-314 AAKAAPAPSAPP
+314 K
-326 RRGGGG
+326 
-332 ASTGT
+332 
-337 GTGTLAPPVTS
+337 
-348 DISPLRVG
+348 VG
-356 HSDVAKL
+356 HSDVQKL
-363 REAAQDARR
+363 REAAEDARR

-388 ECLRVDAAPLLLGS
+388 ECLRVEAAPLLLAS

-407 GRALFGAAA
+407 GRALFGASA

-468 RGFADEGVDLAQAAV
+468 RGFGDEGVDLAQAAL

-506 AKANDAPAAGA
+506 ARAGDAQAAGA
-517 ALKAAEGWLERS
+517 ALKASEGWLERS
-529 RDGDA
+529 REGDS
-534 DPSWLGFYSYDRFA
+534 DPSWLGFYGYDRFA

-554 HLDLK
+554 YRDLK
-559 APRQVRRFTEQA
+559 LPRQVRRFTEQA
-571 LSRPTEE
+571 LSKPTEE

-602 ACAAGTRAV
+602 ACEQGVRAV

-621 TTEYVRDLLHRL
+621 TTEYVKDLLHRL
-633 EPYGHEPRVAELRER
+633 EPYGDEPRVVELRER
-648 ARPLLVAPA
+648 ARPLLMTTA

>member
-97 AFPRDVAEAVRSA
+97 AFPRDVGEAVRSA

-118 AGRRAGSGGIWQSL
+118 AGRRAGSSGIWQSL

-145 SRWLISPADPSVER
+145 SRWLISPADATVER
-159 DANAARTAVLGPQG
+159 DATAAGAPAFDTQGARGAHSGAEAQSPPGKAAQSAVAVPPGAPAALNAQAARTALGTLGALG
-173 TTEGAR
+173 TR
-179 TGAGAHGAPGRA
+179 Q
-191 AGSSDVETTTESSTT
+191 
-206 APAASSTEPSPTP
+206 APAIPVQPRPE
-219 DTADGAAHGTP
+219 AAP
-230 DAGGYSRVPAG
+230 
-241 PAETPGSRRQS
+241 
-252 GPPAAAGARP
+252 
-262 AAGAQAA
+262 
-269 DPPGPG
+269 
-275 TPAPGSPRTA
+275 
-285 SIPTQPGPQN
+285 
-295 TSASGTAA
+295 A
-303 SASARAVRSDR
+303 SASTPASVSVP
-314 AAKAAPAPSAPP
+314 APAPV
-326 RRGGGG
+326 
-332 ASTGT
+332 STTIPATVG
-337 GTGTLAPPVTS
+337 PTS

-356 HSDVAKL
+356 HSDVSKL

-506 AKANDAPAAGA
+506 AKANDASAAGS
-517 ALKAAEGWLERS
+517 ALKAAESWLERS

>member
-13 GTVLAL
+13 GAVLAL

-71 GAKLGRPVPLHEI
+71 GQKLGRPVPLHEI

-97 AFPRDVAEAVRSA
+97 AFPRDVGQAVRSA

-118 AGRRAGSGGIWQSL
+118 AGRRAGAGGIWQSL
-132 AGSFSVSAYATPA
+132 AGSFAVSANATPA
-145 SRWLISPADPSVER
+145 SRWLITPADSSVARE
-159 DANAARTAVLGPQG
+159 ANPG
-173 TTEGAR
+173 EE
-179 TGAGAHGAPGRA
+179 AGA
-191 AGSSDVETTTESSTT
+191 
-206 APAASSTEPSPTP
+206 
-219 DTADGAAHGTP
+219 
-230 DAGGYSRVPAG
+230 
-241 PAETPGSRRQS
+241 
-252 GPPAAAGARP
+252 
-262 AAGAQAA
+262 
-269 DPPGPG
+269 
-275 TPAPGSPRTA
+275 
-285 SIPTQPGPQN
+285 
-295 TSASGTAA
+295 
-303 SASARAVRSDR
+303 
-314 AAKAAPAPSAPP
+314 
-326 RRGGGG
+326 
-332 ASTGT
+332 
-337 GTGTLAPPVTS
+337 
-348 DISPLRVG
+348 PLKVG
-356 HSDVAKL
+356 HSDVQKL
-363 REAAQDARR
+363 REAAEDARR

-388 ECLRVDAAPLLLGS
+388 ECLRVEAAPLLLGA

-407 GRALFGAAA
+407 GRALFGASA

-468 RGFADEGVDLAQAAV
+468 RGFGDEGVDLAQAAL

-506 AKANDAPAAGA
+506 ARAGDAQAAGG
-517 ALKAAEGWLERS
+517 ALKAAEGWLERA
-529 RDGDA
+529 RDGDN

-554 HLDLK
+554 YRDLK

-571 LSRPTEE
+571 LSKPTEE

-602 ACAAGTRAV
+602 ACEQGVRAV

-621 TTEYVRDLLHRL
+621 TTEYVKDLLHRL
-633 EPYGHEPRVAELRER
+633 EPYGDEPRVVELRER
-648 ARPLLVAPA
+648 ARPLLMAPA

>member
-1 MSREQRGPNEKL
+1 MSRELREPNEKL
-13 GTVLAL
+13 GAVLAL

-97 AFPRDVAEAVRSA
+97 AFPRDVGAAVRSA
-110 TELYRLDL
+110 TDLYRLDL
-118 AGRRAGSGGIWQSL
+118 AGRRGGGGIWQSL

-145 SRWLISPADPSVER
+145 SRWLISPADSSV
-159 DANAARTAVLGPQG
+159 AREPGP
-173 TTEGAR
+173 ASD
-179 TGAGAHGAPGRA
+179 PG
-191 AGSSDVETTTESSTT
+191 
-206 APAASSTEPSPTP
+206 PP
-219 DTADGAAHGTP
+219 
-230 DAGGYSRVPAG
+230 VPAG
-241 PAETPGSRRQS
+241 GVGAVRTAAPVRAASVAAPRRTPEAPAQGVVPVR
-252 GPPAAAGARP
+252 
-262 AAGAQAA
+262 
-269 DPPGPG
+269 PG
-275 TPAPGSPRTA
+275 TET
-285 SIPTQPGPQN
+285 
-295 TSASGTAA
+295 
-303 SASARAVRSDR
+303 
-314 AAKAAPAPSAPP
+314 AAPAPVAAPAAVLP
-326 RRGGGG
+326 D
-332 ASTGT
+332 AS
-337 GTGTLAPPVTS
+337 PQ
-348 DISPLRVG
+348 RVG
-356 HSDVAKL
+356 HSDVTKL
-363 REAAQDARR
+363 REAAEDARR

-402 YSDEV
+402 YTDEV
-407 GRALFGAAA
+407 GRALFGATA

-468 RGFADEGVDLAQAAV
+468 RDFPDEGVDLAQAAV

-506 AKANDAPAAGA
+506 AKAGDSAAAGS
-517 ALKAAEGWLERS
+517 ALRAAEGWLERS
-529 RDGDA
+529 REGDP
-534 DPSWLGFYSYDRFA
+534 DPTWLGFYSYDRFA

-554 HLDLK
+554 YRDLK
-559 APRQVRRFTEQA
+559 LPRQVRRFTEQA

-578 FVRSHGLRLVVSAVA
+578 YVRSHGLRLVVSAVA

-633 EPYGHEPRVAELRER
+633 EPYGDEPRVAELRER
-648 ARPLLVAPA
+648 ARPLLVTPA

>member
-13 GTVLAL
+13 GAVLAL

-71 GAKLGRPVPLHEI
+71 GQKLGRPVPLHEI

-97 AFPRDVAEAVRSA
+97 AFPRDVGQAVKSA

-132 AGSFSVSAYATPA
+132 AGSFAVSAYATPA
-145 SRWLISPADPSVER
+145 SRWLITPADSSVAREASPS
-159 DANAARTAVLGPQG
+159 DGS
-173 TTEGAR
+173 
-179 TGAGAHGAPGRA
+179 GAPL
-191 AGSSDVETTTESSTT
+191 
-206 APAASSTEPSPTP
+206 
-219 DTADGAAHGTP
+219 
-230 DAGGYSRVPAG
+230 
-241 PAETPGSRRQS
+241 
-252 GPPAAAGARP
+252 
-262 AAGAQAA
+262 
-269 DPPGPG
+269 
-275 TPAPGSPRTA
+275 
-285 SIPTQPGPQN
+285 
-295 TSASGTAA
+295 
-303 SASARAVRSDR
+303 
-314 AAKAAPAPSAPP
+314 K
-326 RRGGGG
+326 
-332 ASTGT
+332 
-337 GTGTLAPPVTS
+337 
-348 DISPLRVG
+348 VG
-356 HSDVAKL
+356 HSDVRKL
-363 REAAQDARR
+363 REAAEDARR

-388 ECLRVDAAPLLLGS
+388 ECLRVEAAPLLLGS
-402 YSDEV
+402 YSDDV
-407 GRALFGAAA
+407 GRSLFGAAA

-468 RGFADEGVDLAQAAV
+468 RGFGDEGVDLAQAAL
-483 ERNRGLATARTM
+483 ERNRGLATARTL

-506 AKANDAPAAGA
+506 ARAGDAQAAGA
-517 ALKAAEGWLERS
+517 ALKSAESWLERS
-529 RDGDA
+529 RPGDS
-534 DPSWLGFYSYDRFA
+534 DPTWLGFYSYDRFA

-554 HLDLK
+554 YRDLK

-571 LSRPTEE
+571 LSKPTEE

-602 ACAAGTRAV
+602 ACEQGVRAV

-621 TTEYVRDLLHRL
+621 TTEYVKDLLHRL
-633 EPYGHEPRVAELRER
+633 EPYGDEPRVAELRER
-648 ARPLLVAPA
+648 ARPLLMTTA

>member
-39 LTLRYDKTSVARWVS
+39 LTLRYDKTSVARWVA

-97 AFPRDVAEAVRSA
+97 AFPRDVGEAVRSA

-118 AGRRAGSGGIWQSL
+118 AGRRGGGGIWQSL
-132 AGSFSVSAYATPA
+132 AGSFAVSAYATPA
-145 SRWLISPADPSVER
+145 SRWLITPADPSVAR
-159 DANAARTAVLGPQG
+159 DSAAARVAILGAQGAQGAHAAQNLRSALGPS
-173 TTEGAR
+173 
-179 TGAGAHGAPGRA
+179 GAPG
-191 AGSSDVETTTESSTT
+191 V
-206 APAASSTEPSPTP
+206 P
-219 DTADGAAHGTP
+219 GALIGH
-230 DAGGYSRVPAG
+230 
-241 PAETPGSRRQS
+241 
-252 GPPAAAGARP
+252 
-262 AAGAQAA
+262 GAQ
-269 DPPGPG
+269 
-275 TPAPGSPRTA
+275 GSVPL
-285 SIPTQPGPQN
+285 QPGPE
-295 TSASGTAA
+295 SAADA
-303 SASARAVRSDR
+303 
-314 AAKAAPAPSAPP
+314 
-326 RRGGGG
+326 
-332 ASTGT
+332 
-337 GTGTLAPPVTS
+337 
-348 DISPLRVG
+348 SPLRVG

-407 GRALFGAAA
+407 GRALFGASA

-457 VLASMSLQATY
+457 VLVSMSLQATY

-506 AKANDAPAAGA
+506 AKAGDAAAAGA

-529 RDGDA
+529 RAGDA

-554 HLDLK
+554 YRDLK

-571 LSRPTEE
+571 LSQPTEE

-633 EPYGHEPRVAELRER
+633 EPYGDEPRVAELRER
-648 ARPLLVAPA
+648 ARPLLVAPV

>member
-1 MSREQRGPNEKL
+1 MSRDSRGPNEKL

-71 GAKLGRPVPLHEI
+71 GSKLGRPVPLHEI
-84 GLADADPAPEVGL
+84 GLADADPTPEVGL
-97 AFPRDVAEAVRSA
+97 AFPRDVRKAVKAA
-110 TELYRLDL
+110 TDLYRLDL
-118 AGRRAGSGGIWQSL
+118 HAGRRGGGGIWQSL

-145 SRWLISPADPSVER
+145 SRWLITPADSSVAR
-159 DANAARTAVLGPQG
+159 DPQTAAATRAEHAEQS
-173 TTEGAR
+173 AR
-179 TGAGAHGAPGRA
+179 
-191 AGSSDVETTTESSTT
+191 S
-206 APAASSTEPSPTP
+206 
-219 DTADGAAHGTP
+219 GAAPPEGH
-230 DAGGYSRVPAG
+230 DE
-241 PAETPGSRRQS
+241 AEPG
-252 GPPAAAGARP
+252 
-262 AAGAQAA
+262 A
-269 DPPGPG
+269 DPHDTGGPSE
-275 TPAPGSPRTA
+275 TDP
-285 SIPTQPGPQN
+285 
-295 TSASGTAA
+295 
-303 SASARAVRSDR
+303 
-314 AAKAAPAPSAPP
+314 
-326 RRGGGG
+326 
-332 ASTGT
+332 
-337 GTGTLAPPVTS
+337 
-348 DISPLRVG
+348 PLRVG

-363 REAAQDARR
+363 REAADEARR

-402 YSDEV
+402 YTDEV
-407 GRALFGAAA
+407 GRSLFGATA

-468 RGFADEGVDLAQAAV
+468 RGFADEGVDLAQAAL

-506 AKANDAPAAGA
+506 AKADDSHACGA
-517 ALKAAEGWLERS
+517 SLSSAESWLERS
-529 RDGDA
+529 RTGDGD
-534 DPSWLGFYSYDRFA
+534 PCWLDFYSYDRLA

-554 HLDLK
+554 YRDLK
-559 APRQVRRFTEQA
+559 APRQVRRFTEKA
-571 LSRPTEE
+571 LSKPTEE

-633 EPYGHEPRVAELRER
+633 EPYGDEPQVAELRER
-648 ARPLLVAPA
+648 ARPLLMAPA

>member
-71 GAKLGRPVPLHEI
+71 GQKLGRPVPLHEI

-97 AFPRDVAEAVRSA
+97 AFPRDVGEAVRSA
-110 TELYRLDL
+110 TDLYRLDL
-118 AGRRAGSGGIWQSL
+118 AGRRAGGGGIWQSL
-132 AGSFSVSAYATPA
+132 AGSFAVSAYATPA
-145 SRWLISPADPSVER
+145 SRWLITPADPSVER
-159 DANAARTAVLGPQG
+159 EAPRP
-173 TTEGAR
+173 
-179 TGAGAHGAPGRA
+179 GAGAGL
-191 AGSSDVETTTESSTT
+191 
-206 APAASSTEPSPTP
+206 
-219 DTADGAAHGTP
+219 
-230 DAGGYSRVPAG
+230 
-241 PAETPGSRRQS
+241 
-252 GPPAAAGARP
+252 
-262 AAGAQAA
+262 
-269 DPPGPG
+269 
-275 TPAPGSPRTA
+275 TA
-285 SIPTQPGPQN
+285 S
-295 TSASGTAA
+295 
-303 SASARAVRSDR
+303 
-314 AAKAAPAPSAPP
+314 APEHA
-326 RRGGGG
+326 
-332 ASTGT
+332 
-337 GTGTLAPPVTS
+337 
-348 DISPLRVG
+348 RVG

-363 REAAQDARR
+363 REAAEDARR

-407 GRALFGAAA
+407 GRNLFGATA

-468 RGFADEGVDLAQAAV
+468 RGFADEGVDLAQAAL

-506 AKANDAPAAGA
+506 AKAGDGVAAAA
-517 ALKAAEGWLERS
+517 ALKSAEGWLERS
-529 RDGDA
+529 REGDA
-534 DPSWLGFYSYDRFA
+534 DPTWLGFYSYDRFC

-554 HLDLK
+554 YRDLRM
-559 APRQVRRFTEQA
+559 PREVRRFTEQA

-633 EPYGHEPRVAELRER
+633 EPYGDEPRVMELRER
-648 ARPLLVAPA
+648 ARPLLVTPA

>member
-13 GTVLAL
+13 GAVLAL

-71 GAKLGRPVPLHEI
+71 GQKLGRPVPLHEI

-97 AFPRDVAEAVRSA
+97 AFPRDVGQAVKSA

-132 AGSFSVSAYATPA
+132 AGSFAVSAYATPA
-145 SRWLISPADPSVER
+145 SRWLITPADSSVAR
-159 DANAARTAVLGPQG
+159 DANPS
-173 TTEGAR
+173 EGS
-179 TGAGAHGAPGRA
+179 GAPL
-191 AGSSDVETTTESSTT
+191 
-206 APAASSTEPSPTP
+206 
-219 DTADGAAHGTP
+219 
-230 DAGGYSRVPAG
+230 
-241 PAETPGSRRQS
+241 
-252 GPPAAAGARP
+252 
-262 AAGAQAA
+262 
-269 DPPGPG
+269 
-275 TPAPGSPRTA
+275 
-285 SIPTQPGPQN
+285 
-295 TSASGTAA
+295 
-303 SASARAVRSDR
+303 
-314 AAKAAPAPSAPP
+314 K
-326 RRGGGG
+326 
-332 ASTGT
+332 
-337 GTGTLAPPVTS
+337 
-348 DISPLRVG
+348 VG
-356 HSDVAKL
+356 HSDVQKL
-363 REAAQDARR
+363 REAAEDARR

-388 ECLRVDAAPLLLGS
+388 ECLRVEAAPLLLGS

-407 GRALFGAAA
+407 GRALFGASA

-468 RGFADEGVDLAQAAV
+468 RGFGDEGVDLAQAAL

-506 AKANDAPAAGA
+506 ARAGDAQAAGA
-517 ALKAAEGWLERS
+517 ALKAAEGWLERA
-529 RDGDA
+529 RPGDS

-554 HLDLK
+554 YRDLK

-602 ACAAGTRAV
+602 ACEQGVRAV

-621 TTEYVRDLLHRL
+621 TTEYVKDLLHRL
-633 EPYGHEPRVAELRER
+633 EPYGDEPRVVELRER
-648 ARPLLVAPA
+648 ARPLLMTPA

>member
-1 MSREQRGPNEKL
+1 MSRELRGPNEKL

-24 AGLARRVNDLGAQRG
+24 AGLARRVNDLGSQRG

-97 AFPRDVAEAVRSA
+97 AFPRDVGEAVRSA
-110 TELYRLDL
+110 TDLYRLDL

-132 AGSFSVSAYATPA
+132 AGSFAVSAYATPA
-145 SRWLISPADPSVER
+145 SRWLISPADSSVAR
-159 DANAARTAVLGPQG
+159 DAAVAEAARRAHAAHAGPGLTGPAPASTGPAGALGPP
-173 TTEGAR
+173 
-179 TGAGAHGAPGRA
+179 GAPGT
-191 AGSSDVETTTESSTT
+191 S
-206 APAASSTEPSPTP
+206 
-219 DTADGAAHGTP
+219 GA
-230 DAGGYSRVPAG
+230 DAGGEV
-241 PAETPGSRRQS
+241 
-252 GPPAAAGARP
+252 
-262 AAGAQAA
+262 
-269 DPPGPG
+269 
-275 TPAPGSPRTA
+275 
-285 SIPTQPGPQN
+285 
-295 TSASGTAA
+295 
-303 SASARAVRSDR
+303 
-314 AAKAAPAPSAPP
+314 
-326 RRGGGG
+326 
-332 ASTGT
+332 
-337 GTGTLAPPVTS
+337 
-348 DISPLRVG
+348 SPLRVG

-363 REAAQDARR
+363 REAAADARR

-388 ECLRVDAAPLLLGS
+388 ECLRVDAAPLLLAA

-407 GRALFGAAA
+407 GRGLFGATA

-468 RGFADEGVDLAQAAV
+468 RGFADEGVDLAQAAL

-506 AKANDAPAAGA
+506 AKASDAAAAGA

-529 RDGDA
+529 RPGDA

-554 HLDLK
+554 YRDLK
-559 APRQVRRFTEQA
+559 APRQMRRFTEQA

-578 FVRSHGLRLVVSAVA
+578 FARSHGLRLVVSAVA

-633 EPYGHEPRVAELRER
+633 EPYGDEPRVAELRER

>member
-13 GTVLAL
+13 GAVLAL

-71 GAKLGRPVPLHEI
+71 GQKLGRPVPLHEI

-97 AFPRDVAEAVRSA
+97 AFPRDVGQAVKSA

-132 AGSFSVSAYATPA
+132 AGSFAVSAYATPA
-145 SRWLISPADPSVER
+145 SRWLITPADSSVAREVSPSESS
-159 DANAARTAVLGPQG
+159 
-173 TTEGAR
+173 
-179 TGAGAHGAPGRA
+179 GAPL
-191 AGSSDVETTTESSTT
+191 
-206 APAASSTEPSPTP
+206 
-219 DTADGAAHGTP
+219 
-230 DAGGYSRVPAG
+230 
-241 PAETPGSRRQS
+241 
-252 GPPAAAGARP
+252 
-262 AAGAQAA
+262 
-269 DPPGPG
+269 
-275 TPAPGSPRTA
+275 
-285 SIPTQPGPQN
+285 
-295 TSASGTAA
+295 
-303 SASARAVRSDR
+303 
-314 AAKAAPAPSAPP
+314 K
-326 RRGGGG
+326 
-332 ASTGT
+332 
-337 GTGTLAPPVTS
+337 
-348 DISPLRVG
+348 VG
-356 HSDVAKL
+356 HSDVQKL
-363 REAAQDARR
+363 REAAEDARR

-388 ECLRVDAAPLLLGS
+388 ECLRVEAAPLLLGS

-407 GRALFGAAA
+407 GRALFGASA

-468 RGFADEGVDLAQAAV
+468 RGFGDEGVDLAQAAL

-506 AKANDAPAAGA
+506 ARANDAQAAGA
-517 ALKAAEGWLERS
+517 ALKASEGWLERS
-529 RDGDA
+529 REGDN

-554 HLDLK
+554 YRDLK

-571 LSRPTEE
+571 LSKPTEE

-602 ACAAGTRAV
+602 ACEQGVRAV

-621 TTEYVRDLLHRL
+621 TTEYVKDLLHRL
-633 EPYGHEPRVAELRER
+633 EPYGDEPQVVELRER
-648 ARPLLVAPA
+648 ARPLLMAPA

>member
-71 GAKLGRPVPLHEI
+71 GQKLGRPVPLHEI

-97 AFPRDVAEAVRSA
+97 AFPRDVGEAVRTA

-118 AGRRAGSGGIWQSL
+118 AGRRGGGGIWQSL

-145 SRWLISPADPSVER
+145 SRWLITPADPSVER
-159 DANAARTAVLGPQG
+159 P
-173 TTEGAR
+173 
-179 TGAGAHGAPGRA
+179 APRL
-191 AGSSDVETTTESSTT
+191 
-206 APAASSTEPSPTP
+206 APA
-219 DTADGAAHGTP
+219 
-230 DAGGYSRVPAG
+230 V
-241 PAETPGSRRQS
+241 
-252 GPPAAAGARP
+252 
-262 AAGAQAA
+262 
-269 DPPGPG
+269 GPG
-275 TPAPGSPRTA
+275 TVAVG
-285 SIPTQPGPQN
+285 G
-295 TSASGTAA
+295 AA
-303 SASARAVRSDR
+303 
-314 AAKAAPAPSAPP
+314 
-326 RRGGGG
+326 GGGEN
-332 ASTGT
+332 AEH
-337 GTGTLAPPVTS
+337 A
-348 DISPLRVG
+348 RVG

-363 REAAQDARR
+363 REAAEDARR

-407 GRALFGAAA
+407 GRALFGATA

-468 RGFADEGVDLAQAAV
+468 RGFADEGVDLAQAAL

-506 AKANDAPAAGA
+506 AKAGDGTAAAA

-529 RDGDA
+529 REGDP
-534 DPSWLGFYSYDRFA
+534 DPTWLGFYSYDRFC

-554 HLDLK
+554 YRDLK
-559 APRQVRRFTEQA
+559 LPRQVRRFTEQA

-578 FVRSHGLRLVVSAVA
+578 YVRSHGLRLVVSAVA

-633 EPYGHEPRVAELRER
+633 EPYGDEPRVMELRER
-648 ARPLLVAPA
+648 ARPLLVTPA